1 MTKARK
7 RAGLVVAA
15 LVIAGVAV
23 WGLRAYRTPPATD
36 TMMTARAAIGDIE
49 QTVLASGTL
58 KPVKLVAVGAQAS
71 GRVVSMKVKL
81 GQKVTAGDLIAEIDP
96 VNQQNALRKAEAS
109 LQNLRAQRL
118 EKIATL
124 ALARATLER
133 QTQTLAQRATSRA
146 DFDTAQATVK
156 QTEAQIAALE
166 AQILSGEVAVEDAR
180 ANLGYTRV
188 TAPIDGTVLSIVTQ
202 EGQTVN
208 ATQTAPTM
216 VVLGQID
223 TMTVKVEIS
232 EADVVRVKPGQ
243 PVYFTILGD
252 PDRRYHAT
260 LESIDPAPESIKSDS
275 SFTTSTSAASSSSSS
290 SSTSS
295 SAIYYYGVFN
305 VPNPEGRLRT
315 YMTAQ
320 VRIVLG
326 DAKGVLTIPSA
337 ALRRS
342 GRGYTVDVVD
352 DAGNVSTREV
362 EVGLDNKSVAEIRA
376 GLKAGERVVTSRKSD
391 AGAPSFRGPP
401 RPF

>member
-1 MTKARK
+1 MTRSKK

-15 LVIAGVAV
+15 LVIAGLAV
-23 WGLRAYRTPPATD
+23 LGLRAYRTPPATD

-81 GQKVTAGDLIAEIDP
+81 GQKVAAGDLIAEIDP
-96 VNQQNALRKAEAS
+96 VNQQNALRKAQAS
-109 LQNLRAQRL
+109 LENLRAQRL
-118 EKIATL
+118 EKIATV

-133 QTQTLAQRATSRA
+133 QKLTLAQRATSRA
-146 DFDTAQATVK
+146 EFDTAEATVK

-188 TAPIDGTVLSIVTQ
+188 TAPIDGTVLSVVTQ

-216 VVLGQID
+216 VVLGQIN

-252 PDRRYHAT
+252 PDQRFHAT
-260 LESIDPAPESIKSDS
+260 LESIDPAPESVKSDS
-275 SFTTSTSAASSSSSS
+275 SFTTSTSAATSSSSS

-326 DAKGVLTIPSA
+326 QAQGVLTIPSA

-352 DAGNVSTREV
+352 DAGTVSTRDV
-362 EVGLDNKSVAEIRA
+362 EVGLDNKSTAEIRA
-376 GLKAGERVVTSRKSD
+376 GLKEGERVVTSRKSD

>member
-23 WGLRAYRTPPATD
+23 WGLRAYRTPTATEA
-36 TMMTARAAIGDIE
+36 MMTARAAIGDIE

-81 GQKVTAGDLIAEIDP
+81 GQKVAAGDLIAEIDP

>member
-1 MTKARK
+1 MTRNKK
-7 RAGLVVAA
+7 RAGLAVAA
-15 LVIAGVAV
+15 LVIAGLAV
-23 WGLRAYRTPPATD
+23 LGLRAYRAPPATES
-36 TMMTARAAIGDIE
+36 MMTARATTGDIE

-81 GQKVTAGDLIAEIDP
+81 GQKVAAGDLIAEIDP
-96 VNQQNALRKAEAS
+96 VNQQNALRKAQAS
-109 LQNLRAQRL
+109 LENLRAQRL
-118 EKIATL
+118 EKIATV

-133 QTQTLAQRATSRA
+133 QKLTLAQRATSRA
-146 DFDTAQATVK
+146 EFDTAEATVK

-166 AQILSGEVAVEDAR
+166 AQIRSGEVAVEDAR

-188 TAPIDGTVLSIVTQ
+188 TAPIDGTVLSVVTQ

-305 VPNPEGRLRT
+305 VPNPERRLRT

-326 DAKGVLTIPSA
+326 EAKGVLTVPSA

-352 DAGNVSTREV
+352 DAGTVSTRDV
-362 EVGLDNKSVAEIRA
+362 EVGLDNKSTAEIRA
-376 GLKAGERVVTSRKSD
+376 GLKEGERVVTSRKSD
-391 AGAPSFRGPP
+391 AGTPSFRGPP